1 MKQGKK
7 LLLSMKKILRANAID
22 HRAYL
27 YTKNTQKELELINVN
42 TGQIIKI
49 FK

>member
-1 MKQGKK
+1 MKQGKR
-7 LLLSMKKILRANAID
+7 LLLSMKKLLKSNSID
-22 HRAYL
+22 YKDYL
-27 YTKNTQKELELINVN
+27 YTKNTQKELELVNIN

>member
-7 LLLSMKKILRANAID
+7 LLLSMKKLLKNNSID
-22 HRAYL
+22 YKGYL
-27 YTKNTQKELELINVN
+27 YTKNTQKELELVNIN

-49 FK
+49 LK